1 MYSCLLSCRKDPLSA
16 CIVKWKTTWHCRFSS
31 TPSMPILCRFKVSQL
46 PVDVV
51 LEHMEHTSK
60 EHLPS
65 DSKFRHGSNPR
76 CHPYW
81 LPPRWNPDIKLA
93 DCLQPTIALCYFAWH
108 YKWQTNS
115 YKYYILSKSI
125 KYFLAGNH
133 RPLMA
138 TLSHSI
144 STFRRRSARNRFPFD
159 PASFSS
165 AFGRSPWS
173 PLATSSTKSSKLS
186 MSTWNHGA
194 PAWHGSEHSPTLVSY
209 EHKVTGPCHDGKWN
223 SLST

>member
-1 MYSCLLSCRKDPLSA
+1 MLC
-16 CIVKWKTTWHCRFSS
+16 WNTWN
-31 TPSMPILCRFKVSQL
+31 TPPKNICQVTQSFVMGPI
-46 PVDVV
+46 
-51 LEHMEHTSK
+51 
-60 EHLPS
+60 
-65 DSKFRHGSNPR
+65 HGAI
-76 CHPYW
+76 
-81 LPPRWNPDIKLA
+81 LT
-93 DCLQPTIALCYFAWH
+93 DCLQGETQTSNWRIAYSLRLPYVTLH
-108 YKWQTNS
+108 DTTNDTQIHTNTT
-115 YKYYILSKSI
+115 YYYILSKSI

-144 STFRRRSARNRFPFD
+144 STFRRRSARNRFPCD

-209 EHKVTGPCHDGKWN
+209 EHKVTGPWWKMELAFN
-223 SLST
+223 IK